1 MINYYQEI
9 EIILIYNDLYQLD
22 GGNMV
27 RPHGDQSQYIRSMA
41 DTLTNGWANML

>member
-1 MINYYQEI
+1 M
-9 EIILIYNDLYQLD
+9 YNDLSQLD